1 MSDSHNEH
9 NQLLAIDSVNHAVI
23 THANAIETISTLER
37 FCIRRMGIQSQR
49 IDAPRDL
56 SLNVLG

>member
-1 MSDSHNEH
+1 MSDSHNEN

-23 THANAIETISTLER
+23 AHANAIEAISTLER
-37 FCIRRMGIQSQR
+37 LCIRRMGIQSQC
-49 IDAPRDL
+49 IDAARDP